1 MAAQKQRHWAQ
12 WVWLAAGL
20 ALVAR
25 VAFIFWGHADPAVP
39 LPPAQS
45 RPRVTVVTESGVAG
59 GPLVREQMVLFD
71 QQPLSMP
78 TAWNAGAQELPADLR
93 RQPGEVFGM
102 YELRLVFDAERLEPV
117 FGPPGGAPTDGRGG
131 LRTIGAMAGGWA
143 GLGRI
148 DRPVPRLPEREAAVE
163 VRRYA
168 GGSAEGVVL
177 RESLRDLPAAVRE
190 HDWTPLEY
198 SVVVAPLGMVGVPT
212 LASGSGVD
220 EVDAFFGGFLARDF
234 RLGERVGPGL
244 YRVCVVR

>member
-20 ALVAR
+20 ALAAR
-25 VAFIFWGHADPAVP
+25 VAFIFWGRADPAVP

-45 RPRVTVVTESGVAG
+45 RPSVTVVAESGVAG

-102 YELRLVFDAERLEPV
+102 YEPRLVFAAERLEPV
-117 FGPPGGAPTDGRGG
+117 FGPLGGAPTDGRGG

-143 GLGRI
+143 GLGRV
-148 DRPVPRLPEREAAVE
+148 DRPAPRLSERDAAVE

-168 GGSAEGVVL
+168 SGQEAVLVL
-177 RESLRDLPAAVRE
+177 REPLRGLPAAVRE
-190 HDWTPLEY
+190 HDWTPVEY
-198 SVVVAPLGMVGVPT
+198 SVVVAPLGLVGVPT
-212 LASGSGVD
+212 LAIGSGVD

-234 RLGERVGPGL
+234 CLGERVGPGL